1 MARCTLWAM
10 RKSALPLAP
19 AVLFGLITTLLF
31 LPDCAQAA
39 DGDQQIGQLHTCKLA
54 KGREIDDCFLGYR
67 TWGTL
72 NAQQSNAILFPTWFS
87 GNSSNI
93 GEFVGPDKMI
103 DPAKFFLIAVDAL
116 GDGVSSSPSNS
127 GDQHGAHF
135 PQFTIGDM
143 VAAEYR
149 LVTEVLHL
157 KHLHAVMGISMGG
170 MQTFEWMVRYPAFM
184 DRAVPI
190 VGSPRL
196 TSYDLLLWQ
205 AEVEAAQDDPLFQGG
220 NYSEKPKLPLVEF
233 IHTMN
238 VTTPAYYTRSF
249 TRDAYEQEQENYYRK
264 GILPFDANDW
274 VAQLGS
280 HDPPRRGQR
289 RGDGSGSKEGESQS
303 AGGGGCPGSHGESA
317 ARARF
322 CPAGSRADSGAGV
335 GLRASFDSL
344 RSGEDVPGGEGVSG
358 RTVRQGRREQGTREQ
373 EGRTLCFMQ
382 C

>member
-1 MARCTLWAM
+1 M
-10 RKSALPLAP
+10 RKSALPLVP
-19 AVLFGLITTLLF
+19 AVLCGLMATILF
-31 LPDCAQAA
+31 LPFPAQAA
-39 DGDQQIGQLHTCKLA
+39 DGDQQIGQLHTCKLG
-54 KGREIDDCFLGYR
+54 KGRQIDDCFLGYR

-87 GNSSNI
+87 GSSSDI
-93 GEFVGPDKMI
+93 AQFVGADKMI

-143 VAAEYR
+143 VVAEYR

-170 MQTFEWMVRYPAFM
+170 MQTFEWIVRYPTFM

-238 VTTPAYYTRSF
+238 VTTPAYYTRNL
-249 TRDAYEQEQENYYRK
+249 TRDAYEQEQETYYRK

-274 VAQLGS
+274 VAQLEAMIH
-280 HDPPRRGQR
+280 HDVSNG
-289 RGDGSGSKEGESQS
+289 GEMEAAAKKVKARVLVVAATQDHMVNPQPALDFAPLIHAQTLVLESDCGHRS
-303 AGGGGCPGSHGESA
+303 TGCESA
-317 ARARF
+317 KMYPVVKAF
-322 CPAGSRADSGAGV
+322 
-335 GLRASFDSL
+335 L
-344 RSGEDVPGGEGVSG
+344 
-358 RTVRQGRREQGTREQ
+358 
-373 EGRTLCFMQ
+373 EGR
-382 C
+382 

>member
-1 MARCTLWAM
+1 M
-10 RKSALPLAP
+10 RNSMVPSAFAFVVLAALLTVIGLPGRAW
-19 AVLFGLITTLLF
+19 
-31 LPDCAQAA
+31 AA

-54 KGREIDDCFLGYR
+54 KGRQIDDCFLGYR

-87 GNSSNI
+87 GDSSNI
-93 GEFVGPDKMI
+93 AQFVGADKMI

-127 GDQHGAHF
+127 GDQHGTHF
-135 PQFTIGDM
+135 PPFTISDM
-143 VAAEYR
+143 VDAEYR

-184 DRAVPI
+184 DVAVPI

-205 AEVEAAQDDPLFQGG
+205 AEVEAAQDDPLFEGG
-220 NYSEKPKLPLVEF
+220 NYSEKPKLPLVKF

-238 VTTPAYYTRSF
+238 VTTPAYYARTY
-249 TRDAYEQEQENYYRK
+249 TRDAYEQEQESYYRK

-274 VAQLGS
+274 VAQLEAMIH
-280 HDPPRRGQR
+280 HDVANG
-289 RGDGSGSKEGESQS
+289 GEMEAAAKKVKAKVLVVVAAQDHMVNPQPALDFAPLIHAQTLVLESDCGHRS
-303 AGGGGCPGSHGESA
+303 TGCESA
-317 ARARF
+317 RMY
-322 CPAGSRADSGAGV
+322 PAVKAF
-335 GLRASFDSL
+335 L
-344 RSGEDVPGGEGVSG
+344 EG
-358 RTVRQGRREQGTREQ
+358 Q
-373 EGRTLCFMQ
+373 
-382 C
+382 